1 MDNSQSLLVACAT
14 LAAIAIPLAVGVV
27 PPNRLYG
34 FRTASLL
41 ANPTDWYK
49 VNRFA
54 GFAIL
59 GGAGV
64 AALLVPYATMPVA
77 IMACFAGPFVAA
89 MIASTIYF
97 RRVV

>member
-1 MDNSQSLLVACAT
+1 MDNSESLLVACAT

-34 FRTASLL
+34 FRSASLL
-41 ANPTDWYK
+41 ANPSAWYK

-64 AALLVPYATMPVA
+64 AALLIPYAATPAAM
-77 IMACFAGPFVAA
+77 MASFVGPLVAA
-89 MIASTIYF
+89 VIASTLYF